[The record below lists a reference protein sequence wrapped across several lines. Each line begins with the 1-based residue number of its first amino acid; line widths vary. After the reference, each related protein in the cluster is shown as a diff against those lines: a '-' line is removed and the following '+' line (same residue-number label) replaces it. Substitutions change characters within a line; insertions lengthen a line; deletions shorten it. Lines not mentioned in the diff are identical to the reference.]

1 MQSRIR
7 SLLLFALAVIAT
19 GISTTVHADEVTD
32 WNQILFQAALVA
44 KTSPIIMTRN
54 AAIVQASVFDAVNG
68 IERRY
73 TPIHVTP
80 DAPHGASARAAAVQA
95 AYVSLVNLY
104 PTQQSTFDAARAT
117 SLAAIVSKRGDDKKG
132 DSDDQQERKKAV
144 DRGVAWGQEVADA
157 IWTWR
162 STDGFT
168 PPPPPF
174 TGGTNIGEWRPT
186 PPAFLPGAAPQFAYM
201 TPWVMVTPSQFRPA
215 GPPALGSAPYAKVF
229 NETKDFGSISSPL
242 RTADQTL
249 FSKFW
254 AASTTSYSWNRV
266 ALYLGAE
273 RHMTLLQNALVLAAL
288 NVAMADAG
296 IACWEA
302 KYHYVFWRPITA
314 IPLADSDG
322 NPATISD
329 PNWTPLLITPAHPEY
344 PSGHSTT
351 SAAGATVLAHY
362 FGKNSSFTVDSDV
375 MLGVVRSFPNF
386 AAALAE
392 INNARVYG
400 GIHFRTACDDGQ
412 VTGTAVAG
420 YVLKNAFQR
429 VDGHDRDDWDDD
441 GN

>member
-1 MQSRIR
+1 M
-7 SLLLFALAVIAT
+7 
-19 GISTTVHADEVTD
+19 
-32 WNQILFQAALVA
+32 
-44 KTSPIIMTRN
+44 
-54 AAIVQASVFDAVNG
+54 
-68 IERRY
+68 
-73 TPIHVTP
+73 
-80 DAPHGASARAAAVQA
+80 
-95 AYVSLVNLY
+95 
-104 PTQQSTFDAARAT
+104 
-117 SLAAIVSKRGDDKKG
+117 
-132 DSDDQQERKKAV
+132 
-144 DRGVAWGQEVADA
+144 
-157 IWTWR
+157 
-162 STDGFT
+162 
-168 PPPPPF
+168 
-174 TGGTNIGEWRPT
+174 
-186 PPAFLPGAAPQFAYM
+186 
-201 TPWVMVTPSQFRPA
+201 TPSQFRPA

-400 GIHFRTACDDGQ
+400 GIHFRTAVDDGQ
-412 VTGTAVAG
+412 AIGTAVARF
-420 YVLKNAFQR
+420 VLKNALQR
-429 VDGHDRDDWDDD
+429 VDGNGGDDREDEDD
-441 GN
+441 GTR

>member
-1 MQSRIR
+1 MQPRICT
-7 SLLLFALAVIAT
+7 LLPLILAVGFAAVAP
-19 GISTTVHADEVTD
+19 TTVRADEVTD

-44 KTSPIIMTRN
+44 NTAPFVIPRN

-73 TPIHVTP
+73 TPIYVRP
-80 DAPHGASARAAAVQA
+80 DAPRGASARAAAVQA
-95 AYVSLVNLY
+95 AYSSLVKLY

-117 SLAAIVSKRGDDKKG
+117 SLAAILGKKG
-132 DSDDQQERKKAV
+132 DWDEQQERKKAV

-168 PPPPPF
+168 PPPAPF
-174 TGGTNIGEWRPT
+174 TGGTSIGEWRPT
-186 PPAFLPGAAPQFAYM
+186 PPAFAPGVGVQFAYM

-215 GPPALGSAPYAKVF
+215 GPPALGSARYAAVF
-229 NETKDFGSISSPL
+229 NETKAFGSLSSPL

-249 FSKFW
+249 FSNFW
-254 AASTTSYSWNRV
+254 AASTASFYWNRI

-302 KYHYVFWRPITA
+302 KYHYVFWRPVTA
-314 IPLADSDG
+314 ITLADSDG

-329 PNWTPLLITPAHPEY
+329 PNWTPLIITPAHPEY
-344 PSGHSTT
+344 PSGHSTF

-392 INNARVYG
+392 IANARIYG
-400 GIHFRTACDDGQ
+400 GIHFRTACEDGQ
-412 VTGTAVAG
+412 ATGTAVANF
-420 YVLKNAFQR
+420 VLKNAFQR
-429 VDGHDRDDWDDD
+429 LDRHEREDDD
-441 GN
+441 D